1 MNIYVY
7 IYTFA
12 TIATIAATATIAAI
26 AAIAAI
32 ATMRLLQL
40 LQLLQLFALLHLLN
54 LGPRASWAGFAYARA
69 HFAYAKP
76 TRKLP
81 TQLPAR
87 SPLGLKSPAPSY
99 KYH

>member
-1 MNIYVY
+1 MYIYVY

-40 LQLLQLFALLHLLN
+40 LQLLQLFALLHLLH

-69 HFAYAKP
+69 HFAYAEP

-81 TQLPAR
+81 TNCP
-87 SPLGLKSPAPSY
+87 PEAPWA
-99 KYH
+99 

>member
-1 MNIYVY
+1 MY
-7 IYTFA
+7 IYTF
-12 TIATIAATATIAAI
+12 ATIAATATIAAI

-40 LQLLQLFALLHLLN
+40 LQLLQLFALLHLLH
-54 LGPRASWAGFAYARA
+54 LGARASWAGFAYARA

-81 TQLPAR
+81 TNCP
-87 SPLGLKSPAPSY
+87 PEAPWA
-99 KYH
+99 